1 MNNILFKLFLTV
13 GLVILIQGCSK
24 GDENETLTSTE
35 PPLANQSLTYIPDEA
50 LKNKA
55 SYPIGN
61 VVSAYKLHNNSSFTN
76 TLINDFN
83 SITAENDMKM
93 ANIFKGPDN
102 YDFSDGDAI
111 IDFAKQNGFRV
122 FGHALI
128 WHNAIPQWL
137 ASFSGTDQEF
147 EHLIKNYI
155 QATVSHFAAETIS
168 IDGKQTPVVAGWDVV
183 NEAFTNQA
191 EQAIFRQRLGPDYV
205 AKCFQWAR
213 EADDQVLLFYN
224 DYNMEYN
231 ANKTQQVVS
240 MIHDFNQRNIAIDGV
255 GFQMHIDYLS
265 LSTSTLQAH
274 VNAFVSL
281 GVLIHF
287 SEVDMTVNRDKGL
300 TSLTYDRASEQE
312 LKFKEIAQ
320 VYATIPSEQQFGI
333 TFWGM
338 RDNDSWLRNFYDNP
352 YEYPLL
358 FNDNY
363 EPKIAHRGFAE
374 GLID

>member
-1 MNNILFKLFLTV
+1 
-13 GLVILIQGCSK
+13 
-24 GDENETLTSTE
+24 
-35 PPLANQSLTYIPDEA
+35 
-50 LKNKA
+50 
-55 SYPIGN
+55 
-61 VVSAYKLHNNSSFTN
+61 
-76 TLINDFN
+76 
-83 SITAENDMKM
+83 
-93 ANIFKGPDN
+93 
-102 YDFSDGDAI
+102 
-111 IDFAKQNGFRV
+111 
-122 FGHALI
+122 
-128 WHNAIPQWL
+128 
-137 ASFSGTDQEF
+137 
-147 EHLIKNYI
+147 
-155 QATVSHFAAETIS
+155 
-168 IDGKQTPVVAGWDVV
+168 
-183 NEAFTNQA
+183 
-191 EQAIFRQRLGPDYV
+191 
-205 AKCFQWAR
+205 
-213 EADDQVLLFYN
+213 
-224 DYNMEYN
+224 MEYN

-255 GFQMHIDYLS
+255 GFQMHVDYLS